1 MLLPTKANG
10 SVSYGA
16 RLSRSFLLTLA
27 VGICFGF
34 SFAYILLSV
43 VAWEKV
49 DLLGSNYAYTTGS
62 QHGHI
67 HNDWE
72 SDAHDHSALESA
84 AGPSMPVSFH
94 SHDESHH
101 KGRRERELMIAIIFL
116 HTNIDTIIG

>member
-62 QHGHI
+62 HGHT
-67 HNDWE
+67 HSDWE
-72 SDAHDHSALESA
+72 SDAHEHSALESA
-84 AGPSMPVSFH
+84 VGPNIPVSFH

-101 KGRRERELMIAIIFL
+101 KGKERVKIL
-116 HTNIDTIIG
+116 HVHRNTIIG